1 MATRLAKEMRRFG
14 IAFDIDGVLI
24 RGGKALP
31 NASKRLF
38 QLQSQGVPHIFLTNG
53 GGCVEEKK
61 TSNLS
66 TILNVPIDPRQ
77 MILAHTPMRELVHQF
92 GDKKVLV
99 MGAYDVLDVAHHYGF
114 KKVVSIQ
121 DLAHASPHQYPF
133 VSWPHKPHHLENEPI
148 GAIIIFHDPIHWA
161 QDLQIAID
169 ALVGGDPLGSG
180 HGPQTPLFVSNDD
193 FTFSGAYPVPRFAQ
207 GAFTRCL
214 QLLYEQHTGKTLEVT
229 RFGKPHLVQYEFAE
243 QVMREQAPECDR
255 FYGIG
260 DNPFSDIQGANA
272 AGHHWTSVLVRTGV
286 FQSDADNHD
295 EHPGDVVVDSV
306 DEAVEWIL
314 IQEGVL

>member
-1 MATRLAKEMRRFG
+1 MMRHCFG

-24 RGGKALP
+24 RGGRALP
-31 NASKRLF
+31 HAAKRIK
-38 QLQSQGVPHIFLTNG
+38 QLQEKHVPHIFLTNG

-61 TSNLS
+61 SKTLS
-66 TILNVPIDPRQ
+66 SILNLPIDPKQ
-77 MILAHTPMRELVHQF
+77 MILAHTPMRELVKQYA
-92 GDKKVLV
+92 DSKVLV

-114 KKVVSIQ
+114 KKVISIQ
-121 DLAHASPHQYPF
+121 DLAQHNPHQYPF
-133 VSWPHKPHHLENEPI
+133 LDWQHKKSPFAEEPI

-180 HGPQTPLFVSNDD
+180 KGPQTPLFVSNDD

-214 QLLYEQHTGKTLEVT
+214 KLLYEQHTGKPLEIT

-243 QVMREQAPECDR
+243 EVMQSQVSQPLER

-286 FQSDADNHD
+286 FQSDQENHD
-295 EHPGDVVVDSV
+295 EHPGDIVVDSV

-314 IQEGVL
+314 HEEGVL

>member
-1 MATRLAKEMRRFG
+1 MRRFG

-24 RGGKALP
+24 RGGRALP
-31 NASKRLF
+31 NAAKRLQ
-38 QLQSQGVPHIFLTNG
+38 QLQAKGVPHIFLTNG

-61 TSNLS
+61 TKNLS
-66 TILNVPIDPRQ
+66 NILNVPIDPKQ
-77 MILAHTPMRELVHQF
+77 MILAHTPMRDLVHKY
-92 GDKKVLV
+92 GDAKVLV
-99 MGAYDVLDVAHHYGF
+99 MGAYDVLDVAKHYGF

-121 DLAHASPHQYPF
+121 DLARASPHQYPF
-133 VSWPHKPHHLENEPI
+133 LEWQHKPSQFADEPI

-169 ALVGGDPLGSG
+169 ALVGGEPLGSG
-180 HGPQTPLFVSNDD
+180 TGPQTPLYVSNDD

-214 QLLYEQHTGKTLEVT
+214 KLLYEQHTGRQLEVT
-229 RFGKPHLVQYEFAE
+229 RFGKPHAIQYEFAE
-243 QVMREQAPECDR
+243 EVLRSQGPCDR

-286 FQSDADNHD
+286 FQSPEDNHD

-314 IQEGVL
+314 QQEGVE